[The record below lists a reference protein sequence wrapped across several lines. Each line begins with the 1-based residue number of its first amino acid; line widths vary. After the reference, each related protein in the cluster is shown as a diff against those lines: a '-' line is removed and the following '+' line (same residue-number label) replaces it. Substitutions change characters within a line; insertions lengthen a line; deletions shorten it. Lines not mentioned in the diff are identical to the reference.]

1 MRGPQAKSAYKP
13 GYCDVLRV
21 LKFAV
26 TNRFSAL
33 VNASKFGKNRLEN
46 DLATSTGPSVGPTL
60 AGDRL

>member
-1 MRGPQAKSAYKP
+1 MLSPQAKLAYKP

-33 VNASKFGKNRLEN
+33 NASKFGKNRLEN